1 MAQRRVT
8 RHHSFTITGD
18 DGRTYHI
25 SGNVEYVLAESR
37 ESTIEHML
45 FTTLTL
51 DDGTPVERIKQGE
64 YRVQGTEQIL
74 RSDDF
79 DVP

>member
-1 MAQRRVT
+1 M
-8 RHHSFTITGD
+8 RHHSFTIAGD

-25 SGNVEYVLAESR
+25 SGNVEYVIGESRESR
-37 ESTIEHML
+37 ESTIEHVL
-45 FTTLTL
+45 FARLAL

-64 YRVQGTEQIL
+64 YRVLGSEQIL

>member
-25 SGNVEYVLAESR
+25 SGNVEYGIGESR
-37 ESTIEHML
+37 ESHIEQVL
-45 FTTLTL
+45 FTNLAL

-74 RSDDF
+74 RADDF
-79 DVP
+79 DIP